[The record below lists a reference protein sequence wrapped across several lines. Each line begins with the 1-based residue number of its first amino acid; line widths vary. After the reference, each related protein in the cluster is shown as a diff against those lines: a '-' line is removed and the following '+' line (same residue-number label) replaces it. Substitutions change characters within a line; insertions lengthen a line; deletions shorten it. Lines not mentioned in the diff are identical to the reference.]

1 MNNSRERLYT
11 DYSHQ
16 GMTDRN
22 RSSDK
27 QPGVGMT
34 DLRNRYGVQQPSP
47 TALRRDNYSYR
58 QSGEE
63 NGNLGGT
70 ARDSYTRASAQPP
83 LPGDSAA
90 EKHRQIERL
99 QQKVAALEATNKQLY
114 EAQTKNDRK
123 VGEILKTVKEDN
135 QVLLKN
141 LKKLLTKQVI
151 NSEALQYNPASQK
164 FISKLKEMM
173 ASGTQIPV
181 TMGGATTRPGNPPGA
196 QHPGSPASSD
206 PSSKL
211 VENENNFILQE
222 LKRTQDTR
230 GWVSALCYSKHP
242 TLAG

>member
-1 MNNSRERLYT
+1 MNNSRERLYPE
-11 DYSHQ
+11 YSHQ

-27 QPGVGMT
+27 HTGLVMN
-34 DLRNRYGVQQPSP
+34 DLRSRYGVQQPSP

-58 QSGEE
+58 QTGQD
-63 NGNLGGT
+63 NLNLGGT
-70 ARDSYTRASAQPP
+70 ARDSYARIDPPQPSQTDP
-83 LPGDSAA
+83 TA
-90 EKHRQIERL
+90 EKLRQIERL

-114 EAQTKNDRK
+114 EDQTKKDRK

-135 QVLLKN
+135 QILLKN

-164 FISKLKEMM
+164 FISKLREMM
-173 ASGTQIPV
+173 ASGTQIPT
-181 TMGGATTRPGNPPGA
+181 TMGGGPPRA
-196 QHPGSPASSD
+196 ANGSHLQNSSSPNSTD
-206 PSSKL
+206 TSQKL
-211 VENENNFILQE
+211 TENENSFILQE

-242 TLAG
+242 TLTS